1 MEQQVKPAK
10 KVFHSGFSKKLYIF
24 LICCILSSFTW
35 LLIKLSNEY
44 TEVLDYP
51 VTFVNIPS
59 DKILTSD
66 IDTIFS
72 IKLKSKGYRILS
84 NRIFKKHL
92 PIRIDVG
99 HLIEKEHHK
108 THVISSSSL
117 YQIISSQ
124 IHYTNIISVIP
135 DTLIFKFEKLYSK
148 RVPVK
153 ACLSLSFAPQYKL
166 VDSIKY
172 NPESVIISGAKKSID
187 TMNVIHTLPL
197 SLSKLNKD
205 QNVILS
211 FPENYKK
218 AKITVSPQLVK
229 INVNVEKYTET
240 TLDVPVEMKNTKNN
254 LKVRFF
260 PEKVKITY
268 LVPLNK
274 YKEVKTDMF
283 SAVAEIS
290 KAISLEEPKI
300 KVEIRKYPSFVEIK
314 KIDPDKVEYLYIK

>member
-1 MEQQVKPAK
+1 M
-10 KVFHSGFSKKLYIF
+10 
-24 LICCILSSFTW
+24 T
-35 LLIKLSNEY
+35 
-44 TEVLDYP
+44 
-51 VTFVNIPS
+51 
-59 DKILTSD
+59 KIL
-66 IDTIFS
+66 
-72 IKLKSKGYRILS
+72 LS
-84 NRIFKKHL
+84 
-92 PIRIDVG
+92 
-99 HLIEKEHHK
+99 
-108 THVISSSSL
+108 
-117 YQIISSQ
+117 
-124 IHYTNIISVIP
+124 
-135 DTLIFKFEKLYSK
+135 LIFKFEKLYSK

-260 PEKVKITY
+260 PEKVIIPFTLLESITKNSGSS
-268 LVPLNK
+268 LMVVCIGTIFLNTK
-274 YKEVKTDMF
+274 FGIF
-283 SAVAEIS
+283 S
-290 KAISLEEPKI
+290 P
-300 KVEIRKYPSFVEIK
+300 F
-314 KIDPDKVEYLYIK
+314 